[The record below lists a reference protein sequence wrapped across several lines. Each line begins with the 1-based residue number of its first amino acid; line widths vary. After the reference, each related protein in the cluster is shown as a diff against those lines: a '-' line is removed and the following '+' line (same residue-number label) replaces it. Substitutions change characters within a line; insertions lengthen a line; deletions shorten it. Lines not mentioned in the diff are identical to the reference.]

1 MTDGL
6 RISLQLY
13 EDKFHEQLLA
23 FQLPPEQA
31 EFTALPA
38 ESLSEALRAPDKLA
52 VVIAEA
58 ELAAGFF
65 ILHTGGRIAEF
76 YSNYSE
82 AVLVRAFLVDSA
94 CQGRGIAK
102 AAMALLPA
110 FVCNHLP
117 QVREIVLT
125 VNERNLAALALYL
138 HSGFCDHG
146 LRRTGGKGP
155 QRILQ
160 YALNNGA

>member
-1 MTDGL
+1 MTDGS
-6 RISLQLY
+6 RVSLQLY

-31 EFTALPA
+31 QFTALPA
-38 ESLSEALRAPDKLA
+38 ESLPEALCAPDKLA
-52 VVIAEA
+52 VVITEE

-82 AVLVRAFLVDSA
+82 AALVRAFLVNSP
-94 CQGRGIAK
+94 CQGRGIAT

-110 FVCNHLP
+110 FVRNHLP

-125 VNERNLAALALYL
+125 VNERNPAALALYL
-138 HSGFCDHG
+138 RAGFCDHG

-160 YALNNGA
+160 YALKNNA